1 MVINYRTEV
10 FPLNHF
16 ALCAKGWYEK
26 VHFSSE
32 DQNIRLFEE
41 LKSVLAL
48 DGYFTNYMNIKDFAR
63 VIVNSFENY
72 NKWCQD
78 NDLHYMCLTEFL
90 DTIKHYE
97 SCGYGYFESIIMT
110 VRNFIQYSNK
120 NNIKL
125 NPPVY
130 SRKLYKEYD
139 LIMGKLCPVVKHR
152 QTYKEMN
159 AFVKKYKWD

>member
-1 MVINYRTEV
+1 MITNYRSDV
-10 FPLNHF
+10 FPLNNF
-16 ALCAKGWYEK
+16 ALWSKGWYEK

-48 DGYFTNYMNIKDFAR
+48 DDYSTNYMNIKDFAR
-63 VIVNSFENY
+63 VIMDSFENY

-78 NDLHYMCLTEFL
+78 NNLYYMRLTEFL
-90 DTIKHYE
+90 DTIKEYE
-97 SCGYGYFESIIMT
+97 SYGYGYFESIIMT
-110 VRNFIQYSNK
+110 VRNFIQCSSGR
-120 NNIKL
+120 NIKL
-125 NPPVY
+125 SKPIY

-139 LIMGKLCPVVKHR
+139 LVMGALCGTYKHG

-159 AFVKKYKWD
+159 KFVNKYNW